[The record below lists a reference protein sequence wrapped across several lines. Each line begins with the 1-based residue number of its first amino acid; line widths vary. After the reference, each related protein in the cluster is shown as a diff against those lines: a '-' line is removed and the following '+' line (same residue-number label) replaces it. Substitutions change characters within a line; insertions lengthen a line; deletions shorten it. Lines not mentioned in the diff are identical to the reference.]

1 MGGIFGC
8 LQLDGA
14 PINVAAAG
22 RCAAHLNG
30 HSRSSS
36 PTSSRDVAFG
46 FKRSIGSET
55 GVSDSGEAPVNA
67 DVQCVFDG
75 RLDNRDELQRTLA
88 AHPTISSN
96 CPDWA
101 FVAAAYERFGDA
113 FPRHLKG
120 DFVAAVFDRRSKRLL
135 VARDR
140 VGVRPLCYAMPAG
153 AVVFASDAKALL
165 QYPGVRAAPDT
176 LSLADFILG
185 FRSRDCAGRTFFR
198 DIQTLPPAH
207 LLTATPLGVT
217 VRPYCDFDV
226 TRRLHFPAFLD
237 YVFAFHEIF
246 VNAVRRRLQSAHAVG
261 ISVSGG
267 LDSAYIFCAAHRMAR
282 AERATC
288 PMVLGYNFEGPV
300 GTPSDERTFVETLE
314 RECHAPIHRIAQRPG
329 FIDCAASDVWS
340 AESPML
346 DRLAH
351 QARAATHAL
360 RAAGVGRVLTGHWG
374 DQLLFDADYVL
385 DLLFSG
391 KWRLLHHHAAGWHI
405 NGRRLARRALR
416 GVVVRY
422 APDRLLSAVRRR
434 RGGPDAPWR
443 SPLFTRRFRQ
453 VLKTRAA
460 AHPWRDSSGS
470 WHACAMYRQSRI
482 PYHVQCME
490 WNSRMA
496 SAQDLD
502 ATFPYLDCDV
512 IQFLMSIPGDV
523 QSHDGA
529 PRGLMRAAMRGV
541 VPDRIVARCD
551 KGEFTHLVNEGIL
564 QEFAGIRRLFD
575 ATALSVE
582 LGYVDGLALRNHLD
596 AWQNAIDDAT
606 DASLANRIVD
616 LCGLELFLR
625 AFFGA
630 GPEGMSDSSRA
641 EIAAC

>member
-8 LQLDGA
+8 WQLDGA
-14 PINVAAAG
+14 PINVGAAG
-22 RCAAHLNG
+22 RCAAQLNG

-36 PTSSRDVAFG
+36 STSRDVAFG

-55 GVSDSGEAPVNA
+55 GVSGSGEPPEHA

-75 RLDNRDELQRTLA
+75 RLDNRDELQRPLA
-88 AHPTISSN
+88 ADPTITRN
-96 CPDWA
+96 CPDRA

-113 FPRHLKG
+113 FPQHLKG

-140 VGVRPLCYAMPAG
+140 VGVRPLCYATTAD
-153 AVVFASDAKALL
+153 AVAFASDAKALL
-165 QYPGVRAAPDT
+165 GYPGMRAAPDAE
-176 LSLADFILG
+176 SLADFILG
-185 FRSRDCAGRTFFR
+185 FPSRDSGRRTFFR
-198 DIQTLPPAH
+198 DIHTLPPAH
-207 LLTATPLGVT
+207 LLTATPFGVT

-226 TRRLHFPAFLD
+226 TRRLRFPAFLD

-246 VNAVRRRLQSAHAVG
+246 ITAVRRRLQSAQPVG
-261 ISVSGG
+261 ISASGG
-267 LDSAYIFCAAHRMAR
+267 LDSAYIFCTAQQMVR

-288 PMVLGYNFEGPV
+288 PFVFGYNFEGRA
-300 GTPSDERTFVETLE
+300 GTPSDERTFVEALE
-314 RECHAPIHRIAQRPG
+314 RECHAPIHRIAQRSG

-346 DRLAH
+346 DRLAR
-351 QARAATHAL
+351 QARAAAGSL

-391 KWRLLHHHAAGWHI
+391 KWRLLRHHAAGWHI
-405 NGRRLARRALR
+405 DGRSLARRALR
-416 GVVVRY
+416 RMVVRY
-422 APDRLLSAVRRR
+422 APDGLLSAVRRR

-453 VLKTRAA
+453 LLEARAA
-460 AHPWRDSSGS
+460 DHPWRDPSGT

-502 ATFPYLDCDV
+502 ATFPYLDCDL

-529 PRGLMRAAMRGV
+529 PRGLMRAAMRQV
-541 VPDRIVARCD
+541 VPDRIVARRD

-582 LGYVDGLALRNHLD
+582 LGYVDGVALRRHLD
-596 AWQNAIDDAT
+596 TWESAIDAAA

-630 GPEGMSDSSRA
+630 GPADMSDSSRA
-641 EIAAC
+641 EVAAC